1 MPAPSTRRSCA
12 SPARIAPAWAACSRP
27 SPWPT
32 RSSTSCPVSKSERSP
47 DDAGK
52 NSRHAQARHDTM
64 ATMLQAASLRALARV
79 RHAFFTREGGVS
91 DGVYAS
97 LNGGAGSD
105 DAPAK
110 VAENRARMAA
120 ALGVAPDHLLTA
132 YQVHSPDVVTIE
144 RPWRPHERPRAD
156 AIVTAVPGL
165 AIGVTT

>member
-1 MPAPSTRRSCA
+1 MPAT
-12 SPARIAPAWAACSRP
+12 
-27 SPWPT
+27 
-32 RSSTSCPVSKSERSP
+32 
-47 DDAGK
+47 

-64 ATMLQAASLRALARV
+64 ATMLQAASLRALTRV

-120 ALGVAPDHLLTA
+120 ALGVAPDHMLTD
-132 YQVHSPDVVTIE
+132 YQVNLADVVEIE
-144 RPWRPHERPRAD
+144 RP
-156 AIVTAVPGL
+156 
-165 AIGVTT
+165 